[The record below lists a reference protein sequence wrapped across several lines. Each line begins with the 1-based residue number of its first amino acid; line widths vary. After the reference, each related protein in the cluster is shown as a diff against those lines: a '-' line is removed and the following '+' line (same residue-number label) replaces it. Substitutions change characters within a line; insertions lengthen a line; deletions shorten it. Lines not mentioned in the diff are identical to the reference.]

1 VLKNQIGCAPQ
12 GNGGPPRTKVH
23 TTGRLLEVVSD
34 CDPREMAE
42 ADCARHKRKQNP
54 AYRSVK
60 IKGSS
65 ETEGLWPFEVISN

>member
-1 VLKNQIGCAPQ
+1 
-12 GNGGPPRTKVH
+12 
-23 TTGRLLEVVSD
+23 
-34 CDPREMAE
+34 MAE

-65 ETEGLWPFEVISN
+65 ETEGLWPFS